1 MTSREKMLEVLG
13 EYFPITGTTEDFDG
27 SEGGIWI
34 CGECD
39 YTNLRGVPYFDYY
52 ANSKAYEFGVLTNL
66 TNLVNKHGWGFQWYD
81 PGTCFCYPIF

>member
-1 MTSREKMLEVLG
+1 MSTREEMLKVLG

-52 ANSKAYEFGVLTNL
+52 AETQSYEFGVLTNL
-66 TNLVNKHGWGFQWYD
+66 VRLAERHGWYFEWYD
-81 PGTCFCYPIF
+81 AGTIMCYPD